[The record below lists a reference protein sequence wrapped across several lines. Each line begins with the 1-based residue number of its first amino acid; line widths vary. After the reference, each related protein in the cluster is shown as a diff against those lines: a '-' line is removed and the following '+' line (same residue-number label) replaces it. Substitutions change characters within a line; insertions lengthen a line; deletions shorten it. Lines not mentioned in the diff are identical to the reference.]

1 MSVQARRSPGKSFL
15 TLIGATLGA
24 GILAA
29 TALAPAAGVGGFAV
43 AETNATMQQGLED
56 MSAGHAPGV
65 TTITDRTGEPMAW
78 IYKQRRYVVPAD
90 AIAQSMKDAIVS
102 IEDRRF
108 YEHDGVDIQ
117 GTARAMAANL
127 LSGGVEQGAS
137 TLNQQYVKNYLLF
150 VTADSEEEQAAATE
164 QSVPRKLREMRMASD
179 LDALLPKDEILA
191 RYLNLVPFGNGAYGI
206 EAAAQTYFGIT
217 AAELSVPQSAMLA
230 GMVQAS
236 AYLNPYT
243 NPDGVFER
251 RSMVLDAMVSTG
263 TLSPEDAE
271 AYKQEPLG
279 VLEQPGGLP
288 NGCITAGDKGFM
300 CDYALR
306 YLESKGLSQDEI
318 LNGSYTITTTLDPA
332 TQQAAHTAATNHVNP
347 NTPGVAG
354 VVNVVKP
361 GADSREIMAMT
372 SSRNYG
378 LNLEAG
384 ETVLP
389 QPTSMVGNGAG
400 SVFKIFTAG
409 VALEEGMGLDTV
421 LPVPARYEARG
432 MGDGG
437 AKNCPPGVY
446 CVENA
451 GVYKSQMTLQ
461 EALAHSPNTT
471 FVQLIE
477 KVGVAPV
484 VDLAVGLGLRSYAEP
499 GSFNGEASIADY
511 MKDHNLGSFTLGP
524 TAVNALELSN
534 VGASI
539 ASGGRWCEPNPILEV
554 LDENG
559 KEVFIDRPDC
569 EDVMDEGA
577 AAALMA
583 GMSQD
588 TKVGTAA
595 DSAKSSGWTDPVAAK
610 TGTTESNQSSA
621 FLGFNTGVAA
631 APYIYNDGTSTTPLC
646 TGPVRQ
652 CQNGSL
658 YGGLEPARMWFDM
671 GNATPAARDGELL
684 PLDNR
689 YRAGTAQSL
698 LDGLRTY
705 PEEEARK
712 RLTEEGYKVTTRTV
726 PGMGIVR
733 GDVVRAVPE
742 GGTLKKGG
750 TVILEISDGTRPA
763 PTTRPTPAP
772 GNDQAT
778 PELPNISREDLENLT
793 NEFLRELGL

>member
-1 MSVQARRSPGKSFL
+1 MSVEAHRTPGKSFL
-15 TLIGATLGA
+15 TLMGATVGA
-24 GILAA
+24 GLLSAA
-29 TALAPAAGVGGFAV
+29 ALAPIAGVGGWAV
-43 AETNATMQQGLED
+43 AETNATMQQGVED
-56 MSAGHAPGV
+56 MSSGRAPGV

-90 AIAQSMKDAIVS
+90 QIAQSMKDAIVS

-117 GTARAMAANL
+117 GTARALAANL
-127 LSGGVEQGAS
+127 VSGGVEQGAS
-137 TLNQQYVKNYLLF
+137 TLNQQYVKNYLLL
-150 VTADSEEEQAAATE
+150 VTADNEEEQAAATE
-164 QSVPRKLREMRMASD
+164 QSVARKLREMRMASD
-179 LDALLPKDEILA
+179 LDAVLPKDEILA
-191 RYLNLVPFGNGAYGI
+191 RYLNLVPFGNGAFGI
-206 EAAAQTYFGIT
+206 EAAAQTYFGIP
-217 AAELSVPQSAMLA
+217 ASELSVPQSAMLA

-243 NPDGVFER
+243 NPDGVLER
-251 RSMVLDAMVSTG
+251 RGMVLNAMAANG

-271 AYKQEPLG
+271 AFQQEPLG

-306 YLESKGLSQDEI
+306 YLESKGLSQDEL
-318 LNGSYTITTTLDPA
+318 LNGSYTITTTLDPE
-332 TQQAAHTAATNHVNP
+332 TQVAAHNAATSQVDP

-354 VVNVVKP
+354 VLNVVKP
-361 GADSREIMAMT
+361 GEDSREIMAMA

-378 LNLEAG
+378 LNLDAG

-409 VALEEGMGLDTV
+409 VALEEGMGLNTV

-437 AKNCPPGVY
+437 ARNCPPGVY

-451 GVYKSQMTLQ
+451 GVYKPQMTLQ

-484 VDLAVGLGLRSYAEP
+484 VDLAVGLGLRSYAVP
-499 GSFNGEASIADY
+499 GSFDGESSIADY

-554 LDENG
+554 RDETG
-559 KEVFIDRPDC
+559 AEVFIDRPDC
-569 EDVMDEGA
+569 EDVMDPGA
-577 AAALMA
+577 ASALME
-583 GMSQD
+583 GMSHD
-588 TKVGTAA
+588 ITEGTAA
-595 DSAKSSGWTDPVAAK
+595 DSAKAAGWGAPLSAK

-646 TGPVRQ
+646 TSPVRQ
-652 CQNGSL
+652 CQQGSL
-658 YGGLEPARMWFDM
+658 YGGNEPARMWFAM
-671 GNATPAARDGELL
+671 GNATPAAREGELL
-684 PLDNR
+684 PVDNR
-689 YRAGTAQSL
+689 YRAGKAQSL
-698 LDGLRTY
+698 LDGLRTST
-705 PEEEARK
+705 EEEARK
-712 RLTEEGYKVTTRTV
+712 RLTEAGYKVTTRTV
-726 PGMGIVR
+726 PGMGIAR
-733 GDVVRAVPE
+733 GDVVRAVPQD
-742 GGTLKKGG
+742 GQLRKGG
-750 TVILEISDGTRPA
+750 TVILELSDGTRPA
-763 PTTRPTPAP
+763 PTSRPTPAP
-772 GNDQAT
+772 DAVQPP
-778 PELPNISREDLENLT
+778 PELPSFNSEDLENLT